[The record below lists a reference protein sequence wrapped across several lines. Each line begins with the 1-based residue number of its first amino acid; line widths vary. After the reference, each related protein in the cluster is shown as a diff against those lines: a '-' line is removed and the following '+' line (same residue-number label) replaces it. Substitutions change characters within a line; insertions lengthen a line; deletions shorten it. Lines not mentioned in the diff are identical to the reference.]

1 MSLKNKLVKLL
12 DVKSI
17 VTFALVGTLCF
28 LAVRQDTQIPTELYT
43 AVVTAVITYFFTRK
57 ADEKDG
63 EPAEPMDTVST
74 GLIGFHAPKEEREDD

>member
-1 MSLKNKLVKLL
+1 MNLKEKITKLV

-28 LAVRQDTQIPTELYT
+28 LAIRQDTQIPTELYT

-57 ADEKDG
+57 TETNKNN
-63 EPAEPMDTVST
+63 
-74 GLIGFHAPKEEREDD
+74 EE